1 MDDMERSRDKPDFVS
16 YPGMRSESEG
26 QLNGI
31 VSFLPDA
38 TFAIDK
44 KGRVIAWNRAMES
57 MTGVKADDI
66 LGIGD
71 YKYSFPFYGFRQ
83 PILIDLVLQ
92 PDPNLEAEY
101 EAVKRNG
108 MSLTGEVFISS
119 FGTNGTYIWA
129 KASPLYD
136 SNGNITGAI
145 ESLRDITERKKTEDA
160 LKKSESKFR
169 LLFERSAD
177 AMFLLDGKKFID
189 CNNAA
194 VEMMKCSSR
203 DELLDIHPSEI
214 SPERQRDG
222 HSSRE
227 KSEEMIKEAFR
238 KGTHKFEWI
247 RRRSNGEEFP
257 VEITLTAIP
266 WKGEQILHATVKDIT
281 ERKAAEKSLLESREL
296 YRNLVENLNDIIL
309 FLDPSGRITYINPV
323 VEQAFGY
330 SPREFIGRSFEEH
343 IHEED
348 LASAKER
355 FEQAIKGKLK
365 AYEFRVLDK
374 VNRIRYVRSSARLSG
389 DSDSV
394 KGLTVTL
401 TDITD
406 HKEAQME
413 LKESED
419 RYRLLV
425 ESSPDGIIMAA

>member
-1 MDDMERSRDKPDFVS
+1 
-16 YPGMRSESEG
+16 
-26 QLNGI
+26 
-31 VSFLPDA
+31 
-38 TFAIDK
+38 
-44 KGRVIAWNRAMES
+44 

-66 LGIGD
+66 LGKGE
-71 YKYSFPFYGFRQ
+71 YEYSLPFYGFRQ

-101 EAVKRNG
+101 ESMERDG

-119 FGTNGTYIWA
+119 FGKSGSHIWA

-136 SNGNITGAI
+136 SDGEVSGAI
-145 ESLRDITERKKTEDA
+145 ESLRDITERKKTEEL
-160 LKKSESKFR
+160 LKESESKFR

-177 AMFLLDGKKFID
+177 AMFLMDGKKFID

-194 VEMMKCSSR
+194 VEMMKSSSR

-214 SPERQRDG
+214 SPERQTDG

-227 KSEEMIKEAFR
+227 KSEEMIKKAFE

-257 VEITLTAIP
+257 TMITLTAIP
-266 WKGEQILHATVKDIT
+266 WKGEQILHVTVKDIT
-281 ERKAAEKSLLESREL
+281 ERKAAEKALLESREL

-309 FLDPSGRITYINPV
+309 FLDPSGRITYISPV

-330 SPREFIGRSFEEH
+330 SPRELFGRSFAEH

-348 LASAKER
+348 LAGVKER
-355 FEQAIKGKLK
+355 FEQAITGKLK
-365 AYEFRVLDK
+365 TYEFRIRDK
-374 VNRIRYVRSSARLSG
+374 ENRIRYVRVSARLSG
-389 DSDSV
+389 VPNSL

-406 HKEAQME
+406 HKEAEME

-425 ESSPDGIIMAA
+425 ESSPDGIVIQAGGKMIFANRAAAALLKQTRLKS